1 MDKWSTDH
9 KYMTSWTTSIQIS
22 VRLHFQSTPNI
33 LWMEG
38 LAGILKKDAN
48 FFGVV
53 FAEKG
58 V

>member
-1 MDKWSTDH
+1 MPPKDLA
-9 KYMTSWTTSIQIS
+9 
-22 VRLHFQSTPNI
+22 VRLHFRSTLNI